1 MSSAASCQPRCSNI
15 STPERSTEPG
25 LTLSWP
31 AYFGAVPWVAS
42 KMPWPVT

>member
-1 MSSAASCQPRCSNI
+1 MSAAASFQPRCSNI
-15 STPERSTEPG
+15 ITPDSSTEPG